1 MNRIKIVSIV
11 LLTALVMTGCANS
24 KSTGYTKND
33 EGPKVDLVAELK
45 KSYTPLYDKTV
56 SPLDK
61 DRPIIYASFANID
74 NLSLSSTFGR
84 VASEIISSGLTER
97 GYNVVEVKMRDSLFI
112 KQEAG
117 EFILSRN
124 LRYLSQEHD
133 AQAVVLGTYAVGGRN
148 IYINA
153 RVVRALDS
161 VVLSSHDFVLPLNQ
175 DIKHMLGLR

>member
-1 MNRIKIVSIV
+1 
-11 LLTALVMTGCANS
+11 
-24 KSTGYTKND
+24 
-33 EGPKVDLVAELK
+33 
-45 KSYTPLYDKTV
+45 
-56 SPLDK
+56 
-61 DRPIIYASFANID
+61 
-74 NLSLSSTFGR
+74 
-84 VASEIISSGLTER
+84 
-97 GYNVVEVKMRDSLFI
+97 MRDSLFI